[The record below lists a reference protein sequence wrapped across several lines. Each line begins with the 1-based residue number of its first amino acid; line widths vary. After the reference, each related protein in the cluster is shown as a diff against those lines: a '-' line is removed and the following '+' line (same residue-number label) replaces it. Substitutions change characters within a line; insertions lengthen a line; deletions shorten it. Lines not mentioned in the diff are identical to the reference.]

1 MRDSRPM
8 LKVVFCFLF
17 LFSFFIHAVP
27 FNASAWSNGG
37 YSSDPQNLDYG
48 THDWIAEMALTIQTR
63 NVTFLS
69 VTYHSKYLLGTE
81 APDNPAY
88 IGDSINHHVYYYS
101 DGNIQ
106 DDKSAG
112 RAYDMYQAA
121 LGYLKGNDKETA
133 AYCIGA
139 MSHYISDVGVFGHT
153 MGSETDWGSEAHHSD
168 YESAFESLIGSLE
181 LPSGITLE
189 DLPAYDA
196 TLGLAK
202 DVTFGKGDIKPNV
215 WMDSNYLWTNPE
227 FEASALASLY
237 ASVEAVA
244 AAINHLL
251 REAFDVPEL
260 PEPPTTEEPKVFPPG
275 VPVNLSATF
284 YDNRIILAWSP
295 PSTNGGTPITHYY
308 IYRSE
313 GQSDFSLLVIVNSST
328 VTWDDISVIEEKIY

>member
-1 MRDSRPM
+1 
-8 LKVVFCFLF
+8 
-17 LFSFFIHAVP
+17 
-27 FNASAWSNGG
+27 
-37 YSSDPQNLDYG
+37 
-48 THDWIAEMALTIQTR
+48 
-63 NVTFLS
+63 
-69 VTYHSKYLLGTE
+69 YH
-81 APDNPAY
+81 
-88 IGDSINHHVYYYS
+88 
-101 DGNIQ
+101 
-106 DDKSAG
+106 
-112 RAYDMYQAA
+112 
-121 LGYLKGNDKETA
+121 
-133 AYCIGA
+133 IGA

-153 MGSETDWGSEAHHSD
+153 MGSGTDWGSEAHHSD

-328 VTWDDISVIEEKIY
+328 VTWDDISVIEEKIYSYKLRARNAVGFSCYSEVVTIMTSSREDVSEGAPSVIYITLLSVTMALGIGGIVYRNRKQKNDNQ